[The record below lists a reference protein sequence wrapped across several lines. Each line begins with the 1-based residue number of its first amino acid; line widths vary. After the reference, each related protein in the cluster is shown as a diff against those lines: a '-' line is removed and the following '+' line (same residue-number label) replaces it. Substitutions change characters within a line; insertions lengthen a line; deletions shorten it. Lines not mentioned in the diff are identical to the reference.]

1 MLLSFP
7 INFSRTFFCSCKN
20 DFFDYT
26 SFFCS
31 SVKFSDCFNSLYQ
44 SSVSSYSFWL
54 NKCFYSE
61 ALHIMYRCK
70 AGKLKFTIWR
80 KYSFIVLILSF
91 PAAPIL
97 YRRLSIIELISL
109 FFNSKGRSLFCSTL
123 YKFLINWCLLAVNPL
138 MALFWF
144 ITRSR

>member
-1 MLLSFP
+1 MLFNLP
-7 INFSRTFFCSCKN
+7 INFSNTFFCSCKN
-20 DFFDYT
+20 NFFDCTY
-26 SFFCS
+26 FFCS
-31 SVKFSDCFNSLYQ
+31 SVKFSDCFSSLYH

-54 NKCFYSE
+54 NKWFYSD

-80 KYSFIVLILSF
+80 KYSFIVLILYF

-97 YRRLSIIELISL
+97 YRRLSIIEFISL
-109 FFNSKGRSLFCSTL
+109 FFYSKGRSLFWSTL

-138 MALFWF
+138 MALFWL